1 MIQFTCET
9 KMHSVEMVVATRI
22 RYNVDFVF
30 VIVTLCLIFKDSL
43 VEILL
48 WAFEELKKI
57 YL

>member
-1 MIQFTCET
+1 
-9 KMHSVEMVVATRI
+9 MHSVEMVVAGRV

-48 WAFEELKKI
+48 WAFEELKNI
-57 YL
+57 CF